1 MDNKRSETYLNHP
14 SFGLLYR
21 ICQVKEN
28 QDIFTTLYAQRLFF
42 LVTVNADSFIFD
54 PISRSDARLLVE
66 NRVRQLRTFSNSPEY
81 RELLAIY
88 QRTFQ

>member
-1 MDNKRSETYLNHP
+1 MDNQRSETYLNHP

-42 LVTVNADSFIFD
+42 LVTVSADSFIFE

-66 NRVRQLRTFSNSPEY
+66 NRVRQLRAYNNSQEY
-81 RELLAIY
+81 QELLAIY